1 MDRNIIKKILRESL
15 LDIVSETEGEA
26 PLKRKKNIKK
36 DYADIQNALN
46 KDNNPTAPSQVG
58 VMIDSLGWPDDEG
71 GTNRSLFGKMLHQER
86 NEEGSIY
93 QFNDQQL
100 AKVRT
105 ALKLN

>member
-1 MDRNIIKKILRESL
+1 
-15 LDIVSETEGEA
+15 
-26 PLKRKKNIKK
+26 
-36 DYADIQNALN
+36 
-46 KDNNPTAPSQVG
+46 
-58 VMIDSLGWPDDEG
+58 MIDSLGWPDDEG